1 MLKIPIQFC
10 TTSQLCGI
18 LQITV
23 CLLSSL
29 LYKLTALS
37 HKEVCKICKVD
48 TICEVGTYHYFCKR
62 VVMEQS
68 TLLSL
73 EQEALLQWDPR
84 VSCVY
89 SQPEMHVQYD
99 CSF

>member
-62 VVMEQS
+62 VIIKQS

-73 EQEALLQWDPR
+73 EQEM
-84 VSCVY
+84 CCNGT
-89 SQPEMHVQYD
+89 HT
-99 CSF
+99 C